1 MAQATP
7 GIRLGRNGRLGVVVL
22 DRKDAL
28 NARPREMIQALS
40 LQLLAWKDDPEVAA
54 VLIKAAPGR
63 AFCAGGDIRYMYE
76 TGRSNTDAAL
86 AFYREEYRL
95 NWRIFR
101 YPKPYIA
108 LLDGITLGSGAG
120 VSVHG
125 SHRIVTE
132 RVSFAMPETGIGFFP
147 DVGGTYFLPR
157 CPGEIGTYLGL
168 TGQRIGPGD
177 CLDAGLATQLVPSER
192 MADLE
197 EALAAGLPEGAAA
210 AEVEAVL

>member
-7 GIRLGRNGRLGVVVL
+7 GIRLERNGRLGVVVL
-22 DRKDAL
+22 DRQEAL
-28 NARPREMIQALS
+28 NALTREMIQTLS

-76 TGRSNTDAAL
+76 TGGSNTDAAL

-108 LLDGITLGSGAG
+108 LLDGITLG
-120 VSVHG
+120 
-125 SHRIVTE
+125 
-132 RVSFAMPETGIGFFP
+132 
-147 DVGGTYFLPR
+147 GG
-157 CPGEIGTYLGL
+157 
-168 TGQRIGPGD
+168 
-177 CLDAGLATQLVPSER
+177 
-192 MADLE
+192 
-197 EALAAGLPEGAAA
+197 
-210 AEVEAVL
+210 